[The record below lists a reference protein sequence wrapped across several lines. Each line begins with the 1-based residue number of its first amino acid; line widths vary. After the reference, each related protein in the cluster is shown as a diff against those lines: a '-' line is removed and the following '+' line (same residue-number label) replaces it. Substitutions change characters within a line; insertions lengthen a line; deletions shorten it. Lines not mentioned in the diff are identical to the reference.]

1 MSGLIWAGLGKGI
14 ADAGAAYGG
23 AMARA
28 AEFDYKT
35 QEEERSFQRKLDME
49 DKRAESLKQ
58 RVIREIEEVN
68 KTSADVAA
76 KRDAAQFN
84 KDAGAIAGVAGQVA
98 GASPA
103 MSQEEIS
110 QLMKDNPQYRET
122 YRKAGLIDKAMSPD
136 QQRLQ
141 TADDKVQGALQIGA
155 HSSVVDAFQKSK
167 KDVLEQIR
175 EENKERRDM
184 RREDRMDAAEER
196 RSKEFQ
202 ALLPIRQQTADAATD
217 RANRPT
223 GKPDTGDKPP
233 TGIDLERNA
242 KAAEKALALEL
253 GVPVKDVPETVARL
267 RKQNKITADAQT
279 KLDAYNSSL
288 TEWQNYKKKSV
299 ASATAPSGNNAGSSS
314 SKDYSNLWK

>member
-68 KTSADVAA
+68 KASADVAA

-84 KDAGAIAGVAGQVA
+84 KDAGAIANVAGQVA

-122 YRKAGLIDKAMSPD
+122 YRKAGLIDKAMTPD
-136 QQRLQ
+136 QQRVQ
-141 TADDKVQGALQIGA
+141 AADDKVQGALQIGA

-175 EENKERRDM
+175 EENKERRDQARLDQND
-184 RREDRMDAAEER
+184 RRLDLMEER
-196 RSKEFQ
+196 ITSQ
-202 ALLPIRQQTADAATD
+202 NTTDAI
-217 RANRPT
+217 RANKPT
-223 GKPDTGDKPP
+223 GGKGKTDSSDKPP

-267 RKQNKITADAQT
+267 RKQNKISADAQT
-279 KLDAYNSSL
+279 KLDAYNGAL

-299 ASATAPSGNNAGSSS
+299 AGATAPSGNNAGSSS

>member
-68 KTSADVAA
+68 KASADVAA

-84 KDAGAIAGVAGQVA
+84 KDAGAIANVAGQVA

-136 QQRLQ
+136 QQRVQ
-141 TADDKVQGALQIGA
+141 AADDKVQGALQIGA

-175 EENKERRDM
+175 EENKERRDQARLDQND
-184 RREDRMDAAEER
+184 RRLDLMEDRIT
-196 RSKEFQ
+196 SQNK
-202 ALLPIRQQTADAATD
+202 TD
-217 RANRPT
+217 EIRANKPT
-223 GKPDTGDKPP
+223 GGKGKTDSSDKPP

-267 RKQNKITADAQT
+267 RKQNKISADAQT
-279 KLDAYNSSL
+279 KLDAYNGAL

-299 ASATAPSGNNAGSSS
+299 AGATAPSGNNAGSSS

>member
-68 KTSADVAA
+68 KASADVAA

-110 QLMKDNPQYRET
+110 QLMRDNPQYRET

-136 QQRLQ
+136 QQRVQ
-141 TADDKVQGALQIGA
+141 AADDKVQGALQIGA

-175 EENKERRDM
+175 EENKERRDQARLDQND
-184 RREDRMDAAEER
+184 RRLDLMEER
-196 RSKEFQ
+196 ITSQ
-202 ALLPIRQQTADAATD
+202 NTTDAI
-217 RANRPT
+217 RANKPT
-223 GKPDTGDKPP
+223 GGKGKTDSSDKPP

-267 RKQNKITADAQT
+267 RKQNKLSVDAQT

-299 ASATAPSGNNAGSSS
+299 AGATAPSGNNAGSSS

>member
-23 AMARA
+23 AVARA

-49 DKRAESLKQ
+49 DKRAENLKQ

-68 KTSADVAA
+68 KASADIAA
-76 KRDAAQFN
+76 KREATQFN

-136 QQRLQ
+136 QQRVQ
-141 TADDKVQGALQIGA
+141 AADDKVQGALQIGA

-175 EENKERRDM
+175 EENKERRDQARLDQND
-184 RREDRMDAAEER
+184 RRLDLMEER
-196 RSKEFQ
+196 ITSQ
-202 ALLPIRQQTADAATD
+202 NTTDAI
-217 RANRPT
+217 RANKPT
-223 GKPDTGDKPP
+223 GGKGKTDSSDKPP

-253 GVPVKDVPETVARL
+253 GVAVKDVPETVARL
-267 RKQNKITADAQT
+267 RKQNKISADAQT
-279 KLDAYNSSL
+279 KLDAYNGAL

-314 SKDYSNLWK
+314 GKDYSNLWK